1 MQFYHCTCDTL
12 LLSQL
17 SRLFHKSMCDQ
28 HGILWRWLIS
38 VLGMVFVFF
47 CQCLCKLSA
56 VSFVFLQKW
65 HVNNFL
71 DPWMILGQKDSTTSF
86 SSLFSFQLLFLSQ
99 QLFSHAFQ
107 SWYHICPTFKSCH
120 KYIIALWQTCKKVYN
135 FIFICDSLCY
145 DSQFIEYFCY
155 PFDILSHWPIVSQLH
170 REQFLS

>member
-1 MQFYHCTCDTL
+1 MTRCSWVNYPDFSTRACVISMVSCEDGWSL
-12 LLSQL
+12 FLEWCLSFFV
-17 SRLFHKSMCDQ
+17 SA
-28 HGILWRWLIS
+28 WL
-38 VLGMVFVFF
+38 
-47 CQCLCKLSA
+47 CLCKLSA

-145 DSQFIEYFCY
+145 NSQFIEYFCY